1 MNEGK
6 PYTIGSLARA
16 AGVGI
21 QTVRFYERKGLLARP
36 PRSGPAYR
44 QYNADHVSRIRFIKR
59 AQELGFSLKEI
70 TALLGLTSN
79 PRTTCAEVKTR
90 ADRKRAEIDAKI
102 RDLQRMKRSLE
113 ELSKACT
120 AGKRAVTQCR
130 VADCFMDYS
139 DC

>member
-1 MNEGK
+1 MNGGK
-6 PYTIGSLARA
+6 PYTIGTLARA

-44 QYNADHVSRIRFIKR
+44 QYNADHLSRIRFIKR

-70 TALLGLTSN
+70 TALLELPFQ
-79 PRTTCAEVKTR
+79 PRATCEEVKAH
-90 ADRKRAEIDAKI
+90 ADRKRTEIDAKI
-102 RDLQRMKRSLE
+102 RDLQRMRRSLE
-113 ELSKACT
+113 ELSRACT
-120 AGKRAVTQCR
+120 VGKRAVAHCR
-130 VADCFMDYS
+130 VADCFTDCS

>member
-1 MNEGK
+1 MNDGK

-36 PRSGPAYR
+36 PRPGPTYR

-59 AQELGFSLKEI
+59 AQALGFSLKEI
-70 TALLGLTSN
+70 TALLGLTSH
-79 PRTTCAEVKTR
+79 PRATCAEVQTH
-90 ADRKRAEIDAKI
+90 ADRKRVEIDAKI

-120 AGKRAVTQCR
+120 VGKRAVAHCR
-130 VADCFMDYS
+130 VDDCFTDCS